1 MIDFSGFGGHRG
13 GRDLDTYEGGD
24 IEDFYDQ
31 VEADEDDEFTGD
43 IEDGGEALDH
53 WREQQ
58 EEDGG
63 DELECGLTRT
73 QLRTAAK
80 VLFSGLAEVFDGI
93 LKVSRKRLSQ
103 DGTAGSRNGAVVSAA
118 MVAGIA
124 VALSLPRYERSAN
137 VARSLRVTRAG
148 VSLYAAKFGRILGT
162 TSEQSARKQVGGIM
176 AMARVKAG
184 LKPKVGPVVHAFSVG
199 DREPEEVKV
208 WLESLP
214 EEERE
219 EARKALRGKVA

>member
-1 MIDFSGFGGHRG
+1 MIDFSRYGGHRG
-13 GRDLDTYEGGD
+13 GRDLDTFEGGD

-31 VEADEDDEFTGD
+31 VEADEDDEYTGD
-43 IEDGGEALDH
+43 IEDGGEALEA

-58 EEDGG
+58 EDGD
-63 DELECGLTRT
+63 DELECGLTRA

-80 VLFSGLAEVFDGI
+80 VLFSGLSEVCDNI
-93 LKVSRKRLSQ
+93 LRVSRKRLSQ

-124 VALSLPRYERSAN
+124 VALQLPRYEKSAN

-148 VSLYAAKFGRILGT
+148 VSLYAAKFGRMLGT
-162 TSEQSARKQVGGIM
+162 TSEQSARKQVEGVL
-176 AMARVKAG
+176 AMARSKAG
-184 LKPKVGPVVHAFSVG
+184 LKPRVGPVVHAFTVV
-199 DREPEEVKV
+199 DRESPETRE
-208 WLESLP
+208 WLESLAP
-214 EEERE
+214 DERE

>member
-1 MIDFSGFGGHRG
+1 M
-13 GRDLDTYEGGD
+13 GRDVDTYEGTDGD
-24 IEDFYDQ
+24 DFLDE
-31 VEADEDDEFTGD
+31 VEADELADGDE
-43 IEDGGEALDH
+43 DH
-53 WREQQ
+53 EGAMAAWREAQDA
-58 EEDGG
+58 DGG

-80 VLFSGLAEVFDGI
+80 VLFSGLSEVFDDI
-93 LKVSRKRLSQ
+93 LRVSRKRLSQ

-184 LKPKVGPVVHAFSVG
+184 LKPKVGPVVHAFSVE
-199 DREPEEVKV
+199 DREKPEVRE
-208 WLESLP
+208 WLDTLP
-214 EEERE
+214 EDERE
-219 EARKALRGKVA
+219 TAKRALRGRVA

>member
-1 MIDFSGFGGHRG
+1 MIDFSRYGGHRG
-13 GRDLDTYEGGD
+13 GRDLDTFQGADGD
-24 IEDFYDQ
+24 DFLDE
-31 VEADEDDEFTGD
+31 VEADELADGDED
-43 IEDGGEALDH
+43 HEAALDH

-63 DELECGLTRT
+63 DELECGLSRR
-73 QLRTAAK
+73 QLRVAAK
-80 VLFSGLAEVFDGI
+80 VLFSGLAEVFDDI
-93 LKVSRKRLSQ
+93 LRVSRKRLSQ

-148 VSLYAAKFGRILGT
+148 VSLYAAKFGRMLGT

-184 LKPKVGPVVHAFSVG
+184 LKPKVGPVVHTFTVE
-199 DREPEEVKV
+199 DREKPEVRE
-208 WLESLP
+208 WLDSLP

-219 EARKALRGKVA
+219 EAKRALRGKVA